1 MNRKKC
7 TALDLLQH
15 NYNNSFLPQVFDRI
29 RSEMDAE
36 KTFDKVVCVNGDVSD
51 PELGLSA
58 EDRQRLSDE
67 VTIVFH
73 SAATVKFNE
82 TLRTAV
88 TLNTLGTQRV
98 VDLCR
103 TMKKLKVILVTRHL
117 YGTRIP
123 HGPQTAVII
132 RKRRKQY
139 ITS

>member
-1 MNRKKC
+1 M
-7 TALDLLQH
+7 
-15 NYNNSFLPQVFDRI
+15 FDRI

-123 HGPQTAVII
+123 RGPQTAVII